1 MFRREMRSK
10 RGSLHPKEGHLT
22 CMVWAHVA
30 IGVIDIANDVL
41 PIYSSGLVDG
51 RLNDPASGLIP
62 GLDEAECMFEEF

>member
-1 MFRREMRSK
+1 M
-10 RGSLHPKEGHLT
+10 
-22 CMVWAHVA
+22 WAHVA

-62 GLDEAECMFEEF
+62 GLDEAECMFEEFYSITVTCRNKMTSRSDC